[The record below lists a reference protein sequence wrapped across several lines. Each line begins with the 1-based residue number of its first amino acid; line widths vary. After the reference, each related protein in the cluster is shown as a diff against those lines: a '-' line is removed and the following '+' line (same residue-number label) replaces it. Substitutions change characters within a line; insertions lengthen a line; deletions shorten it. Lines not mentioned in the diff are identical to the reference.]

1 MEIKDNNNYTYDSVV
16 QLDDEQTLSRKFLA
30 NVFLWMFA
38 ALAISTFFAYEF
50 ANNQDLRAYLFNP
63 QTGGLSG
70 LGLLAMFSPLAFVLL
85 ISFGF
90 NRISYPVLAILF
102 VIYAATL
109 GISLSG
115 ILLIYT
121 AASVFNVFLTATVLF
136 GVMAIAG
143 YTTKTDLTQFGSLLF
158 IALIGLI
165 IASVINMF
173 LHSAQFEYIMSFFG
187 VAIFTGLTAYDV
199 QKLKRIGAG
208 IEYGDANGK
217 KLALMGALSLYL
229 DFVNLF
235 LFLLRIFGRRK

>member
-1 MEIKDNNNYTYDSVV
+1 MEIKNNDYSYQSVI
-16 QLDDEQTLSRKFLA
+16 QMDDEQTASRKFLA

-38 ALAISTFFAYEF
+38 ALAISSFMAYEF
-50 ANNQDLRAYLFNP
+50 GTDEVLRSYIFDPL
-63 QTGGLSG
+63 TGGLTG
-70 LGLLAMFSPLAFVLL
+70 LGMVAMFSPLAFVLL

-90 NRISYPVLAILF
+90 NRIAYPVLAVLF
-102 VIYAATL
+102 IVYAAVL
-109 GISLSG
+109 GISLSV
-115 ILLIYT
+115 ILAIYT
-121 AASVFNVFLTATVLF
+121 AVSVLNVFITATVLF
-136 GVMAIAG
+136 GVMAVAG
-143 YTTKTDLTQFGSLLF
+143 YTTKTDLTKFGSLLF

-173 LHSAQFEYIMSFFG
+173 LHSEQFSYVMSFFG

-199 QKLKRIGAG
+199 QKLKRIGEG
-208 IEYGDANGK
+208 IEYGDATGK

>member
-1 MEIKDNNNYTYDSVV
+1 MEIKNKDYTYNSVI
-16 QLDDEQTLSRKFLA
+16 QMDDEQTASRKFLA

-38 ALAISTFFAYEF
+38 ALAISSFFAYEF
-50 ANNQDLRAYLFNP
+50 ANNVDMRGYIIDPITQRM
-63 QTGGLSG
+63 TG
-70 LGLLAMFSPLAFVLL
+70 LGAIAMFSPLAFVLL

-90 NRISYPVLAILF
+90 NRISFPVLAVLF
-102 VIYAATL
+102 IVYAAVF
-109 GISLSG
+109 GISLSS

-121 AASVFNVFLTATVLF
+121 GASVLNVFITATVLF

-143 YTTKTDLTQFGSLLF
+143 YTTSTDLTKLGSLLF
-158 IALIGLI
+158 VALIGLI

-173 LHSAQFEYIMSFFG
+173 LRSAQFDYIMSFFG

-208 IEYGDANGK
+208 IEQGNATSN

-235 LFLLRIFGRRK
+235 LFLLRIFGRRR

>member
-1 MEIKDNNNYTYDSVV
+1 MEIKDNNYTYDSVV

-38 ALAISTFFAYEF
+38 ALAISTFCAYEF
-50 ANNQDLRAYLFNP
+50 ANNPDLRAYLFNP
-63 QTGGLSG
+63 QTDGLSG

-102 VIYAATL
+102 VVYAATL

-143 YTTKTDLTQFGSLLF
+143 YTTKTDLTQLGSLLF

-173 LHSAQFEYIMSFFG
+173 LHSAQFDYVLSFFG

-208 IEYGDANGK
+208 IEYGDADGK